1 MDEMV
6 ASTGSNIP
14 KSELQK
20 ILEEAN
26 KQLAEKTAAM
36 KAEEEKRKAEM
47 ALAER
52 EAEEVKTRERA
63 ERKRLRE
70 QRAIEKAGG
79 SGHEKEKSKME
90 KERSKMEK
98 ERSKVEK
105 ERSKVEKERSKVE
118 KDFSIQVFYNCSKAN
133 VVWEVCAECHCRE
146 IQRSGQRRCQKV
158 RERCS
163 SRLFYADIDR
173 AHPSEQGTQSW
184 QNSRQRRTLR

>member
-6 ASTGSNIP
+6 AATGSNIP

-36 KAEEEKRKAEM
+36 KAEEEKRRAEM

-52 EAEEVKTRERA
+52 EAEEVKARERA
-63 ERKRLRE
+63 ERKKLRE

-79 SGHEKEKSKME
+79 SGHEKEK
-90 KERSKMEK
+90 SKMEK

-118 KDFSIQVFYNCSKAN
+118 KDFSIQVFYNRSKAN

-173 AHPSEQGTQSW
+173 AHPGEQGTQSW